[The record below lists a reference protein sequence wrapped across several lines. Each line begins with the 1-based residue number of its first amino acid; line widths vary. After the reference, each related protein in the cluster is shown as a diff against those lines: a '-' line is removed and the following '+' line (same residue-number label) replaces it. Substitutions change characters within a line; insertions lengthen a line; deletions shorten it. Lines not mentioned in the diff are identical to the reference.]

1 MRMAM
6 GEDEL
11 STLTVAELKVR
22 LKKLDLPVSGKKADL
37 LSRLEGAMSSESVSS
52 DDEVLILEDDG
63 DALLVEDFEEVSS
76 DDDDDLFD
84 AEVIVDE
91 DESDVFEAE
100 ILEAELPDESTE
112 LSRSKPVRVKSSSPW
127 YKDGT
132 NIATA
137 IVVLLIVAGGGWWYL
152 TQQEVVFRAAPSHY
166 GDTFEFEVKD
176 GSVEIVGDEMIKYI
190 RDQMPSDSLGYPCE
204 RVTVDFAGNGKAAIT
219 EGTLSDLVNPS
230 DKDIQGA
237 VKMKDGYGRD
247 WNTVEQTL
255 TYDLSADI
263 RGNTQ
268 VEDFC
273 SSNTEFNRLNND
285 IEISMSTWTEISER
299 RLLRSQTSLDFSDS
313 DGKHTGT
320 DTTTFG
326 SIANSETLM
335 DAIDVILLPMH
346 PVSIYD
352 MFQTSILSEGMTG
365 QYDGWDWTVGGD
377 ATSGGEDAILV
388 YMEHLE
394 TKQCLGNAAVT
405 LWVVPDRPWPS
416 AQQVDILLNG
426 KGNGECSLGTEAAIE
441 FAYPEGETVRIRYT
455 LQESNFVR
463 GSDRLDWNEPYSFMP
478 QPGEG
483 IPGEDQLRPWK
494 SSTHMWDD
502 PGNNST
508 STRTYSIEEAVACVK
523 ADAGQFGDANSALT
537 SDGYV
542 FAAIDDRTGSD
553 PEWNLSW
560 ISSAGA
566 GWVKVRSHGGESC
579 SFQGDGPIFGDD
591 KPEFDRTKIPDTLEL
606 HTLES
611 RITSA
616 DLYPILHPQIT
627 SSNALRD
634 DTDLGY
640 SLVIPEKNALTD
652 LLPDDFL
659 SGKVT
664 VYVDRSWSEG
674 GNDLTFQ
681 AGMDAENARM
691 IGWTLTSTSSE

>member
-1 MRMAM
+1 M

-37 LSRLEGAMSSESVSS
+37 LSRLEGAISSESVSS

-100 ILEAELPDESTE
+100 ILEAELPDESTD

-230 DKDIQGA
+230 DKEIQGA

-273 SSNTEFNRLNND
+273 SSNTEFTRLNND

-326 SIANSETLM
+326 SISNSDTLM

-377 ATSGGEDAILV
+377 AASGGEDAILV
-388 YMEHLE
+388 L
-394 TKQCLGNAAVT
+394 
-405 LWVVPDRPWPS
+405 
-416 AQQVDILLNG
+416 
-426 KGNGECSLGTEAAIE
+426 SLIH
-441 FAYPEGETVRIRYT
+441 I
-455 LQESNFVR
+455 
-463 GSDRLDWNEPYSFMP
+463 
-478 QPGEG
+478 
-483 IPGEDQLRPWK
+483 
-494 SSTHMWDD
+494 
-502 PGNNST
+502 
-508 STRTYSIEEAVACVK
+508 
-523 ADAGQFGDANSALT
+523 
-537 SDGYV
+537 
-542 FAAIDDRTGSD
+542 
-553 PEWNLSW
+553 
-560 ISSAGA
+560 
-566 GWVKVRSHGGESC
+566 
-579 SFQGDGPIFGDD
+579 
-591 KPEFDRTKIPDTLEL
+591 
-606 HTLES
+606 
-611 RITSA
+611 
-616 DLYPILHPQIT
+616 
-627 SSNALRD
+627 
-634 DTDLGY
+634 
-640 SLVIPEKNALTD
+640 
-652 LLPDDFL
+652 
-659 SGKVT
+659 
-664 VYVDRSWSEG
+664 
-674 GNDLTFQ
+674 
-681 AGMDAENARM
+681 
-691 IGWTLTSTSSE
+691 